1 MKNTFF
7 EVGVQDY
14 KLRIFDIVM
23 EAEFGTSYNSYLL
36 KGSEKTVLFD
46 SVKYSF
52 TDEFIKNIKK
62 YVDPSKIDYIVVH
75 HTEPDHS
82 GSLYKVL
89 EYAPNAT
96 IVGSAIAIK
105 YLKSIIN
112 KPFKSQIVKD
122 GDSISVGD
130 KTIKFL
136 SVPMLHWPDTIYS
149 YIVES
154 KILLTCDSFGSHYAS
169 DKSFYSELDKTWAEK
184 YALAAKYYFDVI
196 IGPFK
201 PFVIK
206 ALDKIANLDID
217 YICPSHGLII
227 DKPHIEEFKK
237 LYKEWS
243 TVFKKHDLSIIIPYV
258 SAYGYTKKLAQA
270 VEEEARKL
278 CPKAKITAFDL
289 TFDDM
294 GRAIED
300 VQECDILIMGSSTL
314 IGDALPQ
321 IWQILTSLNP
331 VIHGGKIAACFG
343 SHGWSGE
350 ALPNITQRYNQ
361 LKFKTPVEPFGVMF
375 KPTDEDVV
383 KIKEWTKSIIESY

>member
-14 KLRIFDIVM
+14 KLRVFDIVM
-23 EAEFGTSYNSYLL
+23 ETEFGTSYNSYLL

-46 SVKYSF
+46 SVKNNF
-52 TDEFIKNIKK
+52 TDEFIENIKK
-62 YVDPSKIDYIVVH
+62 HVDPSKIDYIVVH

-96 IVGSAIAIK
+96 ILASAIAIK

-122 GDSISVGD
+122 GDFISVGD

-149 YIVES
+149 NIVES
-154 KILLTCDSFGSHYAS
+154 KILLTCDSFGAHYAS
-169 DKSFYSELDKTWAEK
+169 KKTFYAELDKTWKEQ
-184 YALAAKYYFDVI
+184 YGLAFKYYFDVI
-196 IGPFK
+196 MGPFK
-201 PFVIK
+201 PFVLK
-206 ALDKIANLDID
+206 ALDKIANLDIE
-217 YICPSHGLII
+217 YICPSHGLIV
-227 DKPHIEEFKK
+227 DKTNIAEFKR

-243 TVFKKHDLSIIIPYV
+243 TPAKKEAVSIIVPYV
-258 SAYGYTKKLAQA
+258 SAYGYTKQLALA
-270 VEEEARKL
+270 VVDEARKL
-278 CPKAKITAFDL
+278 NPKANVTAFDL
-289 TFDDM
+289 AFDNM
-294 GRAIED
+294 RRAIED
-300 VQECDILIMGSSTL
+300 VQNCDILIMGSPTL

-331 VIHGGKIAACFG
+331 VIHGKKIAACFG
-343 SHGWSGE
+343 SYGWSGE
-350 ALPNITQRYNQ
+350 ALPNISQRYKQ
-361 LKFKTPVEPFGVMF
+361 LNFKTPVEPFSVIF
-375 KPTDEDVV
+375 KPTDEDIT
-383 KIKEWTKSIIESY
+383 KIKEWTKNILESK